1 MLEPDKWIERYAAY
15 LLNYAYYRVKDK
27 ETAED
32 LLQETFMS
40 ALRSKEQFQGDASE
54 KTWLTKI
61 MKNKIIDHY
70 RSKLNKYAQLT
81 DSTDAFY
88 ASYFNSED
96 DDHWRI
102 DKQPVEW
109 KDAGSLLEQGEFQSV
124 LLNCM
129 GKMPEKLSAVFSL
142 KYMEDVDTETICK
155 DLQITSSNYWVI
167 MHRAR
172 ILLRECIEKN
182 WFKS

>member
-1 MLEPDKWIERYAAY
+1 MLEPDKWIQRYAAY
-15 LLNYAYYRVKDK
+15 LLNYAFYRVKDK

-32 LLQETFMS
+32 LLQETFIA
-40 ALRSKEQFQGDASE
+40 ALRNRDQFQGEASE

-61 MKNKIIDHY
+61 LKNKIIDHY

-81 DSTDAFY
+81 DSTDRFY
-88 ASYFNSED
+88 ADYFNAND
-96 DDHWRI
+96 DDHWNSVKEPR
-102 DKQPVEW
+102 EW
-109 KDAGSLLEQGEFQSV
+109 NDAGRPLEQAEFHSV

-129 GKMPEKLSAVFSL
+129 GKMPEKLAAVFTL
-142 KYMEDVDTETICK
+142 KYMEDAETDTICK
-155 DLQITSSNYWVI
+155 ELQISSSNYWVI

-172 ILLRECIEKN
+172 ILLRECMEKN